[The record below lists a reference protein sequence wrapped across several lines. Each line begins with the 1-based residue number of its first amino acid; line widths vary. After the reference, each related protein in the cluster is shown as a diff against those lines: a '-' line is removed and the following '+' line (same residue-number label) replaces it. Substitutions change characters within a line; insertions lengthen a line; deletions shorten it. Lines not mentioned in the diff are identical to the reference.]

1 MADDLGARL
10 AQVLHWVSPLVL
22 VWLAFCFGRTLRP
35 GAMPLI
41 ERIGRRAIAAPSVRL
56 CRYTRRLTALWC
68 AYFVVAAGFSVLT
81 LGIGR
86 YGYVGLGAVIWCGTL
101 LLFIGEWV
109 LRKALFPGVAFPGLL
124 QQVRDTWTVWRA
136 HDLEAVPGLKNVRK
150 RDRPAS

>member
-22 VWLAFCFGRTLRP
+22 VWLAFCFGRTLKP

-56 CRYTRRLTALWC
+56 CRYTRWLTAVWC
-68 AYFVVAAGFSVLT
+68 AYFIVAAGFSVLT

-86 YGYVGLGAVIWCGTL
+86 YGYLGPGAVIWCGTL
-101 LLFIGEWV
+101 VLFIGEWV
-109 LRKALFPGVAFPGLL
+109 LRKSLFPGIPFPGLFK
-124 QQVRDTWTVWRA
+124 QVRDTWTVWRDQ
-136 HDLEAVPGLKNVRK
+136 DLDAVPALNTAGK